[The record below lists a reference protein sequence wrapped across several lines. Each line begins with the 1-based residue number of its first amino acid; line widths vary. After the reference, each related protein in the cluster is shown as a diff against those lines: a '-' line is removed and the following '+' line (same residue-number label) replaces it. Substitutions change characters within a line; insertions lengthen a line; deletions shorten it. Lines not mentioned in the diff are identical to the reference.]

1 MLLLIEYKNDIK
13 RVFVEVVII
22 ELILKQMLFRFILD
36 LRVFYINIICYKFF
50 FNMKVKY
57 NVIKGEYMSFSI
69 VGIVICMGVV
79 LCI

>member
-1 MLLLIEYKNDIK
+1 
-13 RVFVEVVII
+13 
-22 ELILKQMLFRFILD
+22 MLFRFILD
-36 LRVFYINIICYKFF
+36 LCVFYINIICYKFF